1 MRLHKMK
8 RNSVVSIPI
17 SEINV
22 LNPRVRN
29 QAIAE
34 EIRQNICGTGLK
46 RPITVRLRENII
58 NGKKY
63 DLVCGQGRME
73 AFVEAGE
80 EKIPALVITTDSETA
95 HIMSLT
101 ENIARRNN
109 SSLELLHSIKYLKIK
124 GYGVHEIAKKTGLGR
139 DYIQG
144 IIKLLENGEE
154 RLINSVEKGRMP
166 LTLALKIAKEDD
178 AKVQHVLM
186 EAYESG
192 ELNGSQLT
200 AAQKL
205 VDRRKYCGKGLKP
218 LSKQKV
224 KLSSKEDLIAL
235 YENDLKRKR
244 NIVSKSTRVKNIL
257 YIIKAALNQ
266 LIHDIHF
273 SNQLKAEGLN
283 DIPQRIDEFLKRIE

>member
-1 MRLHKMK
+1 MK
-8 RNSVVSIPI
+8 HNSVISILI
-17 SEINV
+17 SEINI

-46 RPITVRLRENII
+46 RPIMVRLRENIK

-73 AFVEAGE
+73 AFIEAGE
-80 EKIPALVITTDSETA
+80 KEIPALVITTDRETA

-109 SSLELLHSIKYLKIK
+109 SSLELLHSIKYLKTK
-124 GYGVHEIAKKTGLGR
+124 GYGDHEIAAKTGLGR
-139 DYIQG
+139 DYIHG
-144 IIKLLENGEE
+144 IIMLLENGEE
-154 RLINSVEKGRMP
+154 RLVNSVEKGRMS

-178 AKVQHVLM
+178 VEIQRVLTV
-186 EAYESG
+186 AYESG
-192 ELNGSQLT
+192 ELNGSQLI

-205 VDRRKYCGKGLKP
+205 IDRRKYCGKGLKP
-218 LSKQKV
+218 LPKQKL

-244 NIVSKSTRVKNIL
+244 NIVSKSNRVKNIL
-257 YIIKAALNQ
+257 FYTKAALNQ

-273 SNQLKAEGLN
+273 NNQLKVEGLN
-283 DIPQRIDEFLKRIE
+283 DIPQRVDEFLKRIE